1 VSTAGA
7 VTRDPDGLV
16 SFALES
22 LRPME
27 LPSGLFCHHRARGR
41 AEPVGVSLRYTLM
54 VLLGL
59 HEAERG
65 GRHHVFDLA
74 RIWNAASGR
83 LDAAELVPGDLG
95 LFLWAAAVG
104 GRDGADELAQRL
116 EQALPAA
123 GGLVAR
129 EGMEP
134 AWIVQGAALQLA
146 AGAGAAHERHLR
158 QGLDVLLRNQAP
170 SGLLHHSGT
179 GRRRRFPNFATQIYG
194 VLALSTV
201 ARLGFDDRALPAARR
216 IADALLGL
224 QLGDGGWPWIYDA
237 RAGRVVER
245 YEVYSVH
252 QHAMAPMGL
261 LALAAAAQDERY
273 AHAARRGLEWIHG
286 RNELG
291 LDMVDAAEGLIY
303 RSVRRRKPLDR
314 VALYANTAAAALIRR
329 PVLGAG
335 GVELFDITC
344 SYELGWLV
352 YAWAARGPA
361 G

>member
-1 VSTAGA
+1 VSAPP
-7 VTRDPDGLV
+7 RDPDGLV

-59 HEAERG
+59 HEAEG
-65 GRHHVFDLA
+65 GRRHHAFELE
-74 RIWNAASGR
+74 RIWDAAVGR
-83 LDAAELVPGDLG
+83 LDVGELVPGDLG

-104 GRDGADELAQRL
+104 GRNGADDLAQRL
-116 EQALPAA
+116 ERALPPA

-129 EGMEP
+129 EGMEL
-134 AWIVQGAALQLA
+134 AWIVQGAALQVA
-146 AGAGAAHERHLR
+146 AGAGSAHERHLH
-158 QGLDVLLRNQAP
+158 QALEVLLRNQAQ
-170 SGLLHHSGT
+170 SGLLHHSGS

-194 VLALSTV
+194 VLALATV

-216 IADALLGL
+216 IADTVLEL
-224 QLGDGGWPWIYDA
+224 QLADGGWPWIYDA
-237 RAGRVVER
+237 RTGRVVER

-252 QHAMAPMGL
+252 QHGMAPMGL
-261 LALAAAAQDERY
+261 LALADVSHDERY
-273 AHAARRGLEWIHG
+273 AEAARRGLEWIDG

-291 LDMVDAAEGLIY
+291 VDMVDAAEGLIY
-303 RSVRRRKPLDR
+303 RSIRRRKPLDR
-314 VALYANTAAAALIRR
+314 IALYANTAAAAAIGR
-329 PVLGAG
+329 PVVGPAG
-335 GVELFDITC
+335 LDLFDITC

-352 YAWAARGPA
+352 YAWAGRGA
-361 G
+361 